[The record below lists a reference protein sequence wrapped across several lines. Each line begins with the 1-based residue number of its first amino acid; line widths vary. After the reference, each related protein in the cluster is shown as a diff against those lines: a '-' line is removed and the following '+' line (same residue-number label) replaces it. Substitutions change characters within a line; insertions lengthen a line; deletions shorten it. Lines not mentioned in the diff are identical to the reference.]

1 MKINTKETNSSHK
14 RFSIFIEK
22 IAKSLEKM
30 YFSAKML
37 YNGLSHIETMLLA
50 EECSNVPAVRHIL
63 LTPSEFLPKIASS
76 LNDLGWAWS
85 SLFGT
90 SLTGT
95 GVKSQREPGNGEL

>member
-50 EECSNVPAVRHIL
+50 EGMFECARSSPYPPAVR
-63 LTPSEFLPKIASS
+63 
-76 LNDLGWAWS
+76 
-85 SLFGT
+85 
-90 SLTGT
+90 
-95 GVKSQREPGNGEL
+95 GVTD